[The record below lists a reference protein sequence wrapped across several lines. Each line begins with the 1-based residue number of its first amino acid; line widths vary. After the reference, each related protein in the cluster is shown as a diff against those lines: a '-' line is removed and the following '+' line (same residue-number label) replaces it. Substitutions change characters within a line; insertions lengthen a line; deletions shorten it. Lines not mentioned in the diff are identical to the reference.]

1 MRLKRS
7 EWGGASR
14 SFGIGVMATA
24 GAKGDLMEE
33 TIAEVKGELR
43 GFFEA
48 KAGSSAP
55 AEGEGSEEAALMI
68 RLAQAV
74 CDQGLKMERSRRLDQ
89 GDLAVQLAPICG
101 RAKTNPVMLHPAG
114 RRR

>member
-43 GFFEA
+43 EFFEA
-48 KAGSSAP
+48 
-55 AEGEGSEEAALMI
+55 
-68 RLAQAV
+68 
-74 CDQGLKMERSRRLDQ
+74 SR
-89 GDLAVQLAPICG
+89 
-101 RAKTNPVMLHPAG
+101 MLRF
-114 RRR
+114 RR